1 MIIINIDVINNNN
14 ARAKLICAVII
25 INKGK
30 NPGKVLVQS
39 IQSTNPDFLPLII
52 NIITVPVVH
61 TMADIRYSSTGDPYW
76 VPVARVGD
84 RILKIELPCPIVT
97 YEISD
102 FPEILISIKK
112 L

>member
-1 MIIINIDVINNNN
+1 MLIRAHHCIININVNNNN
-14 ARAKLICAVII
+14 ARAKLIRAVII

-61 TMADIRYSSTGDPYW
+61 TMADIPDT
-76 VPVARVGD
+76 PVFYQP
-84 RILKIELPCPIVT
+84 LQ
-97 YEISD
+97 
-102 FPEILISIKK
+102 
-112 L
+112 